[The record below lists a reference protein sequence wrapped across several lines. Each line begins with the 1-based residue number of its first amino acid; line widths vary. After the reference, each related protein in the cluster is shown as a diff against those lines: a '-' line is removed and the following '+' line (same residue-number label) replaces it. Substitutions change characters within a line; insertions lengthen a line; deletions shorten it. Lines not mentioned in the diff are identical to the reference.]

1 MTRSNGCGWKGWQR
15 RESQADVLLRSY
27 GQVETIRERH
37 MLRPKLL
44 ILIMAIIFLLIVAL
58 ALWW

>member
-1 MTRSNGCGWKGWQR
+1 
-15 RESQADVLLRSY
+15 
-27 GQVETIRERH
+27 

>member
-1 MTRSNGCGWKGWQR
+1 
-15 RESQADVLLRSY
+15 
-27 GQVETIRERH
+27 

-44 ILIMAIIFLLIVAL
+44 ILIMAIFYLLVVAL